1 MPSPTDP
8 LTIDERMLVAAALDR
23 ILYDDPDRFAADDAR
38 LVRSLIPRTRISWLS
53 LGFRAE
59 TQGPSVGGEAAGVGS
74 VDMEG
79 ERKVTQG
86 SVGEGAE
93 WRCGQYKVSNYGDG
107 LEIWQVMS
115 NEFDEQPKGARL
127 EFAATDTPRRLL
139 FFRPRD
145 VAIPIPFTKYHVG
158 LRLGAWGPWKMV
170 A

>member
-1 MPSPTDP
+1 MPSPPVKP

-23 ILYDDPDRFAADDAR
+23 ILYDDPERFAADDAR
-38 LVRSLIPRTRISWLS
+38 LVRSLIPHTRTSWLS

-59 TQGPSVGGEAAGVGS
+59 TQGPSVGGEAAGIGS

-79 ERKVTQG
+79 DRKVVQG
-86 SVGEGAE
+86 SVGDGDE

-107 LEIWQVMS
+107 LEVWQVMS

-127 EFAATDTPRRLL
+127 EFAAEVPRGLL

-145 VAIPIPFTKYHVG
+145 IAIRIPFTKYHVG
-158 LRLGAWGPWKMV
+158 LRLGGWGPWKTV
-170 A
+170 G

>member
-1 MPSPTDP
+1 MPSPPVKP

-53 LGFRAE
+53 FGFRAE

-79 ERKVTQG
+79 DRKVVKG
-86 SVGEGAE
+86 SVGESHE
-93 WRCGQYKVSNYGDG
+93 WRCGQYKISNYGDG
-107 LEIWQVMS
+107 LEVWQVMS

-127 EFAATDTPRRLL
+127 EFTAADPTRLL
-139 FFRPRD
+139 FFQPRD
-145 VAIPIPFTKYHVG
+145 VAIPIPFTKYQVG
-158 LRLGAWGPWKMV
+158 LRLGGWGPWKV
-170 A
+170 AA